1 MNIPDDI
8 IVAAAATEISKRM
21 MIYAQ
26 ELELFT
32 IPQVARMLKISP
44 PAVRRLLPRHV
55 DLGVASTRVSAAQL
69 RKLIESRTINA

>member
-69 RKLIESRTINA
+69 RKLIESRTVNA

>member
-1 MNIPDDI
+1 MNISDDI

-69 RKLIESRTINA
+69 RKLIESRTVNA